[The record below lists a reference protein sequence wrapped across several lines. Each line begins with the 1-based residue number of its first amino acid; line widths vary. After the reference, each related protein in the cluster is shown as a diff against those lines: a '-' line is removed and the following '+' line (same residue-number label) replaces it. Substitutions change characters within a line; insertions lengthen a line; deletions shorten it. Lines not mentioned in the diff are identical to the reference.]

1 MSPEEREIQERTL
14 AKLQWL
20 NERTKLDFRG
30 NPPPFE
36 SKKTLRS
43 VEQAKRVKARA
54 LAGGSDFLPF
64 WHGTTP
70 LALDATRS
78 NYIQAGQ
85 GAKSSCGMQKA
96 TGTGCRPMLSEKR
109 REALGTMYSLVG
121 THSAVKLC
129 RWQKSMMRGRGGC
142 YKWTMYG
149 IKSHRCMEATPS
161 MACANNCVFCWR
173 LNSNPTAAEWKWMVD
188 EPKDVVEGMI
198 SSHQALINGVR
209 GMPGVTDEALQE
221 ALCPRHCALSLVGEP
236 IIYPYVNEFLRLLHA
251 KSMSSFLVNNGQF
264 PDAIRSLAP
273 VTQLYLSVDAPNQ
286 KTMKILD
293 RPVLPDYWERFN
305 ESVNN
310 MREKKH
316 RTVFRLTMIDGFNM
330 EPENLVEYK
339 ELFDRGQPHFIEI
352 KRLTPAFSGNH
363 NTILS
368 IKNVPSWA
376 KMKSF
381 AQQLCSVI
389 GGGTQYTVASVHEH
403 SGCVLLVQQRFVF
416 DGRVHT
422 WIDYDKFDAII
433 QDPVR
438 AASMV
443 PEDYLLPTPT
453 WALPDSPEEGFDPA
467 QQRHISN
474 KRRKYMESNAAA
486 SPLPDESRIITA
498 KPASFQS

>member
-1 MSPEEREIQERTL
+1 
-14 AKLQWL
+14 
-20 NERTKLDFRG
+20 
-30 NPPPFE
+30 
-36 SKKTLRS
+36 
-43 VEQAKRVKARA
+43 
-54 LAGGSDFLPF
+54 
-64 WHGTTP
+64 
-70 LALDATRS
+70 
-78 NYIQAGQ
+78 
-85 GAKSSCGMQKA
+85 MQKGSA
-96 TGTGCRPMLSEKR
+96 TGCRPMLSEKR

-188 EPKDVVEGMI
+188 EPKEVVEGMI

-209 GMPGVTDEALQE
+209 GMPGVTDEALEE
-221 ALCPRHCALSLVGEP
+221 ALAPRHCALSLVGEP
-236 IIYPYVNEFLRLLHA
+236 IMYPYVNEFLRLLHA

-264 PDAIRSLAP
+264 PDAIRKLAP
-273 VTQLYLSVDAPNQ
+273 VTQLYLSVDAPNK

-305 ESVNN
+305 ESVNS

-330 EPENLVEYK
+330 EPENLPEYK

-363 NTILS
+363 NTILR
-368 IKNVPSWA
+368 IKNVPSWE
-376 KMKSF
+376 KMKAF
-381 AQQLCSVI
+381 AQQLCNMI
-389 GGGTQYTVASVHEH
+389 GKGRQYTVASIHEH
-403 SGCVLLVQQRFVF
+403 SGCILLAHQRFVCN
-416 DGRVHT
+416 GRVHS
-422 WIDYDKFDAII
+422 WIDYDKFDTII
-433 QDPVR
+433 QDPER
-438 AASMV
+438 AADMV

-453 WALPDSPEEGFDPA
+453 WALPDSPAEGFDPA
-467 QQRHISN
+467 QKRHISN
-474 KRRKYMESNAAA
+474 KRRKHMESMAA
-486 SPLPDESRIITA
+486 PPPKHNGRCITTDEATA
-498 KPASFQS
+498 VQSAQL